1 MTLISGPFVGRGCTR
16 GASYLGAGFTGEAA
30 VSEGG
35 GGAGGGSGG
44 GSGGDGGSGGGDGG
58 SGGGGA
64 SLLATETGAALVGA
78 VGVTDDV
85 TWSTVLPEPR
95 NTSSTPDTT
104 IAATAADAAM
114 IAVTACRVP
123 YHGVGAG
130 VQYRTPVGP
139 VRLDFGV
146 PLDRQGDDGAFQVYL
161 SVGQAF

>member
-1 MTLISGPFVGRGCTR
+1 MCGPRGCGATLIGDRVTLISGPFVCRGCT
-16 GASYLGAGFTGEAA
+16 GGGSYLGAGFTGEAA

-35 GGAGGGSGG
+35 GGGGSGGGGGGSGG
-44 GSGGDGGSGGGDGG
+44 GGGA
-58 SGGGGA
+58 SGGGG
-64 SLLATETGAALVGA
+64 SLLLATETGAALVGA

-114 IAVTACRVP
+114 IAVVACPVR

-130 VQYRTPVGP
+130 
-139 VRLDFGV
+139 LK
-146 PLDRQGDDGAFQVYL
+146 LQVL
-161 SVGQAF
+161 SLNASKWPGSSGSSW